1 MPIYIGNQAVEEF
14 IRFCKAKQF
23 TKFLL
28 IADKNTYDVLG
39 ERVHQAVKAEGWDVL
54 HIILDPEGLHA
65 DSVTLSRVFAV
76 YDG

>member
-54 HIILDPEGLHA
+54 K
-65 DSVTLSRVFAV
+65 
-76 YDG
+76 